1 MFNPRPRIESI
12 PITPRHACHV
22 IDDALLEPER
32 WVDFAAAHGAEFV
45 ESGHNAY
52 PGPELRMDDAVS
64 AQLDLFFSTH
74 LRSLLG
80 ARRTERMYSRMSIAT
95 RAPESLHPRQRI
107 PHIDRLDA
115 TPGQCLAASVLYLF
129 KDETLGGTNFYMPRR
144 PQAEILKLMAD
155 ASTLPTAAFERE
167 TGIGPAYMRGSNAW
181 FQQVLCVPA
190 RFNRLIVYDGGV
202 FHSGDIATPEKLSP
216 DPREGRL
223 TFNGFFICR
232 RALSA

>member
-32 WVDFAAAHGAEFV
+32 WVDFAAVHAQDFV

-64 AQLDLFFSTH
+64 AHLDAFFAMH
-74 LRSLLG
+74 LRGLLG

-95 RAPESLHPRQRI
+95 RAPAALHPRQRI
-107 PHIDRLDA
+107 PHVDRLDA
-115 TPGQCLAASVLYLF
+115 SRTQCLAASVLYLF
-129 KDETLGGTNFYMPRR
+129 KDATLGGTNFYVPRR
-144 PQAEILKLMAD
+144 PQAEILQLMAD
-155 ASTLPTAAFERE
+155 ANTLPVDAFERS

-181 FQQVLCVPA
+181 FEQVLSVPA
-190 RFNRLIVYDGGV
+190 RFNRLIVYDGGLL
-202 FHSGDIATPEKLSP
+202 HSGDIASP
-216 DPREGRL
+216 DKLTADPRQGRL
-223 TFNGFFICR
+223 TFNGFFVCR
-232 RALSA
+232 RALTA